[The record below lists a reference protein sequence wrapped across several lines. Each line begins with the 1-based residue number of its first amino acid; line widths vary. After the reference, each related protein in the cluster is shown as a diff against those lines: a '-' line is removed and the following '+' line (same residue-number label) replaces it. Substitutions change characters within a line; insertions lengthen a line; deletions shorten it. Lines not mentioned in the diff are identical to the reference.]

1 MTSELL
7 SPGMVSE
14 ERLGVAMEALVAL
27 VALAASAKA
36 AMEGME
42 AAA

>member
-1 MTSELL
+1 MTSEML
-7 SPGMVSE
+7 SSGMVSE
-14 ERLGVAMEALVAL
+14 ERLGAALVAL
-27 VALAASAKA
+27 VALAAGAEA

>member
-1 MTSELL
+1 ML
-7 SPGMVSE
+7 SSGMVSE
-14 ERLGVAMEALVAL
+14 ERLGVVLEALKAL

-42 AAA
+42 VAA

>member
-1 MTSELL
+1 MTSEML

-14 ERLGVAMEALVAL
+14 ERLGAALVAL
-27 VALAASAKA
+27 VALAAGAEA